1 MPPAVPVARLSAR
14 PSPLA
19 QGRDESASFDSETEA
34 ETRGIAT
41 ASSFAGQAVR
51 VAAEFI
57 FQIKLAVEGL
67 STGFVVVSE
76 VGMSRLNIL
85 PRVAGIS
92 HCDSRGPITPRRS
105 ASRDDSCNVP
115 VNIFRWMPTASML

>member
-1 MPPAVPVARLSAR
+1 VASRRPAPLLAKRCAWPP
-14 PSPLA
+14 
-19 QGRDESASFDSETEA
+19 
-34 ETRGIAT
+34 
-41 ASSFAGQAVR
+41 SSY
-51 VAAEFI
+51 